1 MIFSDVTCWLNV
13 IHLTATSSPPYV
25 PFRTSLQPPRPTMPS
40 EHSSSPWIT
49 SFAGSTRQYAHKR
62 CTLCLKLF
70 RRGSRICPSKICGCE
85 KDTKDDSLCSPR
97 TGNPP
102 TEGPYRLQL
111 SSDSSAPSW
120 ISGTQRAGRK
130 TSGNSDLATSC
141 GTGLGYPRLSGLK
154 NGKLVRA
161 S

>member
-13 IHLTATSSPPYV
+13 IHFTATSSPPYV
-25 PFRTSLQPPRPTMPS
+25 PFRTSLKPPRPAMSS

-62 CTLCLKLF
+62 WTLCLKLF
-70 RRGSRICPSKICGCE
+70 RRESGICPSKICGCE
-85 KDTKDDSLCSPR
+85 KDTKDDLRCSPR
-97 TGNPP
+97 TGSPP
-102 TEGPYRLQL
+102 TLGPYRLQL
-111 SSDSSAPSW
+111 SLDSSAPSR
-120 ISGTQRAGRK
+120 IAGIQRAGRK
-130 TSGNSDLATSC
+130 TSDNSDLVTSY

-154 NGKLVRA
+154 NGKFVRA